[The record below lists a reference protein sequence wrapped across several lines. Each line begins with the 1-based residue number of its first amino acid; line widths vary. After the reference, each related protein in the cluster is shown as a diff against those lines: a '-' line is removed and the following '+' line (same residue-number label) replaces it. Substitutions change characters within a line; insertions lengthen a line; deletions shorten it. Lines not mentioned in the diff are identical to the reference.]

1 MLPYE
6 PTRREFLKVGAALAA
21 AGGLPGAYGELFA
34 EGVERLSQGLP
45 LVLWLQGQACS
56 GCSVSLLNAD
66 TPKVFEA
73 ITRRV
78 RLAFHPTISA
88 AQGKHA
94 LEIIEKVQNGRQPFV
109 LVVEGAIPVQMP
121 EACRIGGRPFA
132 EVLLPL
138 LRRAQF
144 IVGVGTCAS
153 YGGIPSAE
161 GNDTGASSVQEFMQ
175 KAAVPAQG
183 RLVNCP
189 GCPCHPAEVLGIL
202 AHLAAKGYPEVK
214 PEELTPTMYFSVCL
228 HYQCPRLPQFNARL
242 FAATFGDGDGC
253 LYQLGCRG
261 LDVNADCVGHGWNGD
276 VNWCVQASA
285 PCIGCNQP
293 LFAKIRSYA
302 FYNKGDSS

>member
-1 MLPYE
+1 MLPNE
-6 PTRREFLKVGAALAA
+6 PTRREFLTFGAALAA
-21 AGGLPGAYGELFA
+21 AGGLPGAYGEVFA
-34 EGVERLSQGLP
+34 AGFERLAHGSP

-66 TPKVFEA
+66 RPKIFEA
-73 ITRRV
+73 ITERV

-88 AQGKHA
+88 AQGRSV
-94 LEIIEKVQNGRQPFV
+94 LEILEKVQHGKEPFV
-109 LVVEGAIPVQMP
+109 LVVEGAIPVRMP
-121 EACRIGGRPFA
+121 EACRIGGRLFS

-153 YGGIPSAE
+153 YGGIPSADD
-161 GNDTGASSVQEFMQ
+161 NDTGASSVQEFM
-175 KAAVPAQG
+175 KKNAVPVTG

-189 GCPCHPAEVLGIL
+189 ACPCHPAEVLGTL

-214 PEELTPTMYFSVCL
+214 PDVLTPAMYSSVCL
-228 HYQCPRLPQFNARL
+228 HYQCLRLPQFNARV
-242 FAATFGDGDGC
+242 FAISFGDGDGC

-261 LDVNADCVGHGWNGD
+261 LDVTADCESRRWNGG
-276 VNWCVQASA
+276 VNSCLEASA

-293 LFAKIRSYA
+293 LFGKTRSYA
-302 FYNKGDSS
+302 FYNKD

>member
-1 MLPYE
+1 MLPHE

-21 AGGLPGAYGELFA
+21 AGGLPVAYGELFA
-34 EGVERLSQGLP
+34 RGVERISQGLP

-66 TPKVFEA
+66 GPKIFEA
-73 ITRRV
+73 LTQHV

-88 AQGKHA
+88 AQGRSA
-94 LEIIEKVQNGRQPFV
+94 LEIIEKVQTGKQPFV
-109 LVVEGAIPVQMP
+109 LVVEGAVPVQMP
-121 EACRIGGRPFA
+121 EACRIGGRVFA

-144 IVGVGTCAS
+144 VLAAGTCAS

-161 GNDTGASSVQEFMQ
+161 ENDTGASSVQEFMQ
-175 KAAVPAQG
+175 NTAVPVQG

-189 GCPCHPAEVLGIL
+189 GCPCHPAELLGTL

-214 PEELTPTMYFSVCL
+214 PEVLTPTMYSSICL

-261 LDVNADCVGHGWNGD
+261 LDVTADCGNRRWNGG

-293 LFAKIRSYA
+293 LFGKTRSYP
-302 FYNKGDSS
+302 FYNKGEAS